1 MTDSRLHPRRR
12 VLHVAAAAAASI
24 ALPLR
29 AQSGFPSGP
38 LRIIVS
44 VPAGGAADVGARALG
59 IVLERN
65 LKQPVVVENRTG
77 GNFQIAWQGLQ
88 SFPADGHTLL
98 HIFNTFPAVHAVQKL
113 FDMERQSMAIT
124 EVGSTPIVVLVK
136 GDSPYKT
143 IGDLLTYA
151 RANPGK
157 VNYSTTGVGTFE
169 HLKMAQFEKAGGF
182 KGLAVPYRG
191 GPDAAKALLGGEI
204 TFMGMAPGIFAKQ
217 FAPTGQVRVLATMGA
232 TRWKDFPDVPTLAES
247 GVNITPA
254 SYWGGYVVR
263 SGTAPDIVQRLYREV
278 SAAAMDPSVVEKIAA
293 SGQVAHV
300 SKSPDDFRQFLASE
314 MSWIAEAAKGLDLKG

>member
-1 MTDSRLHPRRR
+1 MTARPPIPRRR
-12 VLHVAAAAAASI
+12 ILHVAAAAAASL

-44 VPAGGAADVGARALG
+44 VPAGGAADVGARALAV
-59 IVLERN
+59 VLERN

-98 HIFNTFPAVHAVQKL
+98 HVFNTFPAVHAVQKL
-113 FDMERQSMAIT
+113 FDMEKQSTPISV
-124 EVGSTPIVVLVK
+124 VGSTPIVLLVK

-143 IGDLLTYA
+143 IGDLLAFA

-169 HLKMAQFEKAGGF
+169 HLKMAQLEQAGKF
-182 KGLAVPYRG
+182 KGTAVPYRG
-191 GPDAAKALLGGEI
+191 GPDAVKALLGGEI
-204 TFMGMAPGIFAKQ
+204 TFMGLAPAIFAKQ
-217 FAPTGQVRVLATMGA
+217 FAPGGQVRVLATMGA
-232 TRWKDFPDVPTLAES
+232 TRWKDMPDVPTLAES

-278 SAAAMDPSVVEKIAA
+278 SVAALDQSVVDKIMA
-293 SGQVAHV
+293 SGQIAHV
-300 SKSPDDFRQFLASE
+300 SKSPDDFRQFIASE
-314 MSWIAEAAKGLDLKG
+314 IAWIGEAAKGLDLKS